1 MLETRRLMLLF
12 ATAYAALSVGGR
24 DLPRII
30 WDWQTARLIERNGTY
45 GRMVA
50 ASGRGLVFVCQRNR
64 QVIWRQSQDAGV
76 SWFEARSLARWDGGL
91 LANPE
96 LLALEEGVLLCFL
109 NRRPEPQS
117 GHPYAI
123 AVSRLEKGAAIWSE
137 MSVIYT
143 AGSAFGDGCW
153 EPAAVRLP
161 TGEIQLF
168 FANEGPYRE
177 SDEQEIS
184 LMRSSDGGRTW
195 GSVERVG
202 FRAGHRDGMP
212 VPVLLADGVAVAIE
226 DNGLNGAF
234 KPAILFTSGA
244 DAWRSGTVTG
254 ALAARG
260 SALAEPLPALTY
272 AGAPY
277 LRQMPG
283 GETILS
289 FQRSDDGKMAHSRIV
304 VAVGDSRARNFAGLT
319 EPFPPTPGEAQLWA
333 SLYVKD
339 DRTVLALATVTL
351 EGVRGVWSVEGRLHR
366 AP

>member
-1 MLETRRLMLLF
+1 MHHLGEALRVRKFLKNRILRR
-12 ATAYAALSVGGR
+12 
-24 DLPRII
+24 I
-30 WDWQTARLIERNGTY
+30 ARLNCSLLVERNGTY
-45 GRMVA
+45 GRMAVV
-50 ASGRGLVFVCQRNR
+50 SGRGLVFVCQRDR

-76 SWFEARSLARWDGGL
+76 TWSEARTLARWDGGH

-109 NRRPEPQS
+109 NRRPDPNS

-123 AVSRLEKGAAIWSE
+123 VVSRLEEGSKEWAEA
-137 MSVIYT
+137 SVVYT

-161 TGEIQLF
+161 SGEIQLF

-184 LMRSSDGGRTW
+184 LLRSRDGGRTW
-195 GSVERVG
+195 GGVERVG

-212 VPVLLADGVAVAIE
+212 VPVLLADGGVAVAIE
-226 DNGLNGAF
+226 DNGLSGSF
-234 KPAILFTSGA
+234 KPVILYTSRA

-254 ALAARG
+254 ASAARE
-260 SALAEPLPALTY
+260 SALAEPLPAQTY

-289 FQRSDDGKMAHSRIV
+289 FQRSDDGTMAHSRIV
-304 VAVGDSRARNFAGLT
+304 VAVGDSRARKFAGLT
-319 EPFPPTPGEAQLWA
+319 EPFPPTPGAAQLWA
-333 SLYVKD
+333 SLFVKD